1 MRGGRSDKGLEAMFG
16 DSTRV
21 DTRRPVRALALS
33 LALHFGVA
41 GWFLRRPEPML
52 VQPVEVM
59 AGENGNAIG
68 IVYLPVD
75 AAATMS
81 VNEQAHTFRYVRPH
95 KKRPAISHSTAPRT
109 IDDQHS
115 TEVTVRAPNAGSRY
129 GSVETGFAVGPDVLP
144 ALPVSF
150 PDPHVS
156 RSELPPGVAGDVVV
170 EITIDE
176 AGNVV
181 KKKILQTIGY
191 GIDEKVLATLENWRF
206 RPATRFGMPIPSRQD
221 VHFHFPG

>member
-1 MRGGRSDKGLEAMFG
+1 
-16 DSTRV
+16 
-21 DTRRPVRALALS
+21 
-33 LALHFGVA
+33 LALHFTVV
-41 GWFLRRPEPML
+41 GWVLRRPEPIL

-59 AGENGNAIG
+59 AGENGKAIG

-75 AAATMS
+75 AAATLS
-81 VNEQAHTFRYVRPH
+81 VNEQAHTFRYARPH
-95 KKRPAISHSTAPRT
+95 KKRPATSHSKAPRT
-109 IDDQHS
+109 VDDQHP
-115 TEVTVRAPNAGSRY
+115 TEATVRAPNAGSRY

-144 ALPVSF
+144 ALPVAF

-156 RSELPPGVAGDVVV
+156 RAELPPGVAGDVVV